1 MKTLS
6 NLKKAGRLRQL
17 TSLEPVTM
25 NATRW
30 SSKFTMVER
39 FFRLEEFIKTMDDI
53 DLNVL
58 LPSGKDYEELKQI
71 RIQME
76 DFENVTRHLQDPKI
90 TVLDSRLIFDEVIND
105 YPSMAHYL
113 AEDSQ
118 IVKNLEFITGVCKV
132 LGNNQDSLTDEEK
145 NYLAQ
150 FSSDEETVAIV
161 GKDRESIVQR
171 ALKRRRTES
180 NSYKD
185 LAFITPTSNVCE
197 RLFSAARFQ

>member
-39 FFRLEEFIKTMDDI
+39 FFRLEESIKTMDDI

-76 DFENVTRHLQDPKI
+76 DFETVTRHL
-90 TVLDSRLIFDEVIND
+90 
-105 YPSMAHYL
+105 
-113 AEDSQ
+113 
-118 IVKNLEFITGVCKV
+118 
-132 LGNNQDSLTDEEK
+132 
-145 NYLAQ
+145 
-150 FSSDEETVAIV
+150 
-161 GKDRESIVQR
+161 
-171 ALKRRRTES
+171 
-180 NSYKD
+180 
-185 LAFITPTSNVCE
+185 
-197 RLFSAARFQ
+197 